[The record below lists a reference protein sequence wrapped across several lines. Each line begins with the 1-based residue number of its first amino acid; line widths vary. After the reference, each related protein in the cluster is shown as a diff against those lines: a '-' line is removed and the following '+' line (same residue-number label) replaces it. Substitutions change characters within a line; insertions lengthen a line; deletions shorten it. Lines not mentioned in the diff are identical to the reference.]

1 MLQKPSS
8 RYQLSLKLL
17 FLLAVVVLP
26 AGCATV
32 TWYGQAA
39 RGQMEVLFK
48 RQDIAQ
54 LIENPDTSEALRS
67 QLQTVLE
74 IREFATTEL
83 GLPDSRSYRLYAD
96 LGRAAPLWNVV
107 AVPACSMT
115 PKKWCYPLTG
125 CLGYRGY
132 FRRSRADRL
141 AERLQEGG
149 FDVQVSPVAGYSTLG
164 WFADP
169 VLASMLD
176 LPEVYLAE
184 LIFHELAHELLF
196 VRGDTAFN
204 EAFATF
210 VGRQGA
216 RRWLQTHADEKALQA
231 WQKQQSERHGLVLVL
246 LEARQ
251 RLAEGYRAA
260 DGDEIECLTV
270 RQQEFSRLDGQLT
283 ILAEQQ
289 DNAYAH
295 SWRSRDS
302 INNASLALLATYEVG
317 VRAFERVF
325 SDNCGQ
331 DLDCLYSYSR
341 ALARS
346 DDRRRSEFMRG
357 KH

>member
-1 MLQKPSS
+1 
-8 RYQLSLKLL
+8 
-17 FLLAVVVLP
+17 
-26 AGCATV
+26 
-32 TWYGQAA
+32 
-39 RGQMEVLFK
+39 MEVLFK

-67 QLQTVLE
+67 QLQNVLQL
-74 IREFATTEL
+74 RELATSAP
-83 GLPDSRSYRLYAD
+83 GLHVSRIYRRYAD
-96 LGRAAPLWNVV
+96 LRRGTSLWHVV

-115 PKKWCYPLTG
+115 PKEWCYPLTG

-132 FRRSRADRL
+132 FRRARADRL

-210 VGRQGA
+210 VGRHGA

-231 WQKQQSERHGLVLVL
+231 WQKQQSERHGLILVL

-260 DGDEIECLTV
+260 DGDETECLTV
-270 RQQEFSRLDGQLT
+270 RQQEFSRLDGQLAM
-283 ILAEQQ
+283 LAEQQ

-302 INNASLALLATYEVG
+302 INNASLALVATYEAG

-325 SDNCGQ
+325 RWPPAPG
-331 DLDCLYSYSR
+331 
-341 ALARS
+341 
-346 DDRRRSEFMRG
+346 
-357 KH
+357 